1 MSDENYYVGFLN
13 ENNHPEIQEGE
24 VFLTNETLESFSHC
38 VGWKAKRVGRQAYTR
53 RGAQIP
59 LGWHIYPIFIQKSE
73 IEKAERGECH
83 I

>member
-1 MSDENYYVGFLN
+1 MSDKNYYVGFLN

-24 VFLTNETLESFSHC
+24 VFFTNETLESFSHC
-38 VGWKAKRVGRQAYTR
+38 VGWKTKRMGRQAYTI
-53 RGAQIP
+53 RGARIP
-59 LGWHIYPIFIQKSE
+59 LGFVYPIFVQKSE